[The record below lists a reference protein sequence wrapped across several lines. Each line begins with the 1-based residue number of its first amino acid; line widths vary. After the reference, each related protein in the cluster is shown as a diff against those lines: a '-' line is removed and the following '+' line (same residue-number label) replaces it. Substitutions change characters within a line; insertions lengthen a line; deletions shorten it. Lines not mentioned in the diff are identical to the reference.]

1 MSKKEKIMGVK
12 RFIIILKLR
21 KALNWFVRLVVNKG
35 WLPCSHKFFNKNEA
49 WSESR
54 GREGQSWHI

>member
-1 MSKKEKIMGVK
+1 TG
-12 RFIIILKLR
+12 LWGLC
-21 KALNWFVRLVVNKG
+21 VNKG
-35 WLPCSHKFFNKNEA
+35 WLPNSHKLFNKNKT